1 MNLMIML
8 VKRANNYVLKTYNDK
23 VIPLVFIKYYRES
36 VVISR
41 KCNYLVKS
49 SWSRSTLTVFVL
61 SQR

>member
-1 MNLMIML
+1 MRTND
-8 VKRANNYVLKTYNDK
+8 YVLKTYNDK
-23 VIPLVFIKYYRES
+23 VISPVFVKYYHES

-49 SWSRSTLTVFVL
+49 SWSRSTLTAFVL

>member
-1 MNLMIML
+1 MRTND
-8 VKRANNYVLKTYNDK
+8 YVLKTYNDK
-23 VIPLVFIKYYRES
+23 VISPVFVKYYRES

-49 SWSRSTLTVFVL
+49 SWSRSTLTAFVL